1 MRYAAAEFEEGTQ
14 EPPPGLFER
23 LRADPVR
30 APELIALTASEWHA
44 PAAEAWASKRR
55 RVYGEDGRT
64 LGRMAKA
71 RHAQLARLEGAA
83 TGFGGV
89 ITLGPDL
96 VGLARIQSRLGV
108 HVAAAHRV
116 DPRGPMR
123 PAGPPVLTR
132 PHPPPHT

>member
-1 MRYAAAEFEEGTQ
+1 MSDALTESEEGTK

-44 PAAEAWASKRR
+44 PAADAWASKRR
-55 RVYGEDGRT
+55 RVYGEGGKA

-83 TGFGGV
+83 TGFGGF
-89 ITLGPDL
+89 ITFVPDL
-96 VGLARIQSRLGV
+96 VGLAWIQSRLV
-108 HVAAAHRV
+108 FYIAAAY
-116 DPRGPMR
+116 GF
-123 PAGPPVLTR
+123 
-132 PHPPPHT
+132 HPPRPVPPPAA